1 MSERKRPLSPHLQIY
16 KPQISS
22 ISSITHRITGVML
35 YFTIIAISWYIVY
48 YAYQINISSDS
59 VSCECLLNDILS
71 YFLYAGAIFAVFALY
86 YHFLNGIRHLFWD
99 IGKGF
104 DKEIATRNGIIIL
117 VSSVL
122 LTILTIGFFVYFNS
136 I

>member
-22 ISSITHRITGVML
+22 ISSITHRITGVIL

-48 YAYQINISSDS
+48 YAYQINVGGDS
-59 VSCECLLNDILS
+59 IRCECLLNDILG
-71 YFLYAGAIFAVFALY
+71 YLLYSAAIFVVFALY

-122 LTILTIGFFVYFNS
+122 LTVFTILFFVYFNS